1 MVDYS
6 EGYLNL
12 KRMVDDIWRAIMEND
27 FNQAR
32 DLCAA
37 ATVEARL
44 LRHQLAIQH
53 DSQRESRALSEG
65 TQTAG
70 DSGRA
75 GVPVSAAR

>member
-12 KRMVDDIWRAIMEND
+12 KRMVDDIWRAIIEND

-37 ATVEARL
+37 ATVEARV
-44 LRHQLAIQH
+44 LRHQLTIQH
-53 DSQRESRALSEG
+53 ERNRKD
-65 TQTAG
+65 
-70 DSGRA
+70 
-75 GVPVSAAR
+75 